1 MIDVEKL
8 FLLFP
13 NKLHIKRYTN
23 FIKSRPNREST
34 KAKGFH
40 LHHIIPRSLGGSDEV
55 SNLIRLTPREHYIAH
70 LILWKC
76 GTEPMARAFLYMTNC
91 DDLLHL
97 KNSRT
102 FEKLCLEGYNYGM
115 IWIHKDEIEKII
127 TKEDFEKYEKKGWNK
142 GRKENLDSGRDVS
155 GSLNPMYGKTHT
167 DRTREKLSLSA
178 AEYCKNSRWM
188 NDGIDDLFVHS
199 TKQNEY
205 LIKGYTFGRINQK
218 PTTKG
223 RISIIKDET
232 VKLIN
237 KEELELY
244 LQDGYKIGSLAKSNK
259 QKELISSYQR
269 DTIWITNG
277 IANSKI
283 KKTEELPIG
292 WIRGRTYKRKKNT
305 SRV

>member
-1 MIDVEKL
+1 MSNLEKL
-8 FLLFP
+8 FSLFP
-13 NKLHIKRYTN
+13 NKHQVRRYIN
-23 FIKSRPNREST
+23 FIKSRQKREPT

-40 LHHIIPRSLGGSDEV
+40 LHHIRPVSLGGTNEE
-55 SNLIRLTPREHYIAH
+55 SNLIRLTIREHYIAH
-70 LILWKC
+70 FILWKC
-76 GTEPMARAFLYMTNC
+76 GTEPMAKALLFMTNS

-97 KNSRT
+97 KSSRS
-102 FEKLCLEGYNYGM
+102 FERLCLEGYNYGM
-115 IWIHKDEIEKII
+115 IWIHKNEIEKII
-127 TKEDFEKYEKKGWNK
+127 SKEDFEAYREDGWFK
-142 GRKENLDSGRDVS
+142 GRKEGLETGRNMS

-167 DRTREKLSLSA
+167 DKAREKLSLSA

-188 NDGIDDLFVHS
+188 NDGIDDQFVHS

-223 RISIIKDET
+223 KISIIKDET

-244 LQDGYKIGSLAKSNK
+244 LQDGYKIGSYTKSNR
-259 QKELISSYQR
+259 QKELISNYQR

-292 WIRGRTYKRKKNT
+292 WTRGRTYKRKKNI